1 MSNALEPLG
10 VSFRAEDLYRVCLRM
25 PEVSQD
31 EWLAASAYSVEEFE
45 MLVEELVYTGLL
57 RRTEAGLTVI
67 PPTRAIHSL
76 IGNEQN
82 NISDRL
88 NRLERA
94 RSALQLYASEY
105 RPADT
110 TTSFAEIIDYNTFNE
125 KIMGIV
131 SDADTP
137 INIIYYRLK
146 PELEERIRVISQV
159 MLPGKDFRLLLPAEH
174 VNDDQVIEAMRK
186 LLRPGVEV
194 RFAAKTITS
203 LTIFGDVAASTLTD
217 PSDYFSDR
225 LLIRT
230 TALVSIFR
238 DYFDAIWRVGIPLAR
253 EKEDDV
259 DEVLLLMA
267 QGLKDEAIA
276 AQLDMSLRTVR
287 RRIADVM
294 DMVGA
299 DSRFQA
305 GLEVARR
312 GLI

>member
-1 MSNALEPLG
+1 VNALEPLG
-10 VSFRAEDLYRVCLRM
+10 VSFRGEDLYRICLRL
-25 PEVSQD
+25 PEGTEAQ
-31 EWLAASAYSVEEFE
+31 WLEASAYSIEEFE
-45 MLVEELVYTGLL
+45 ILVEELVTTGLL
-57 RRTEAGLTVI
+57 RRTEEGLTVI
-67 PPTRAIHSL
+67 PPTRAIQAL

-82 NISDRL
+82 NITERMTRL
-88 NRLERA
+88 DRA

-105 RPADT
+105 RPADEI
-110 TTSFAEIIDYNTFNE
+110 TSFAEILSYAAFNE

-131 SDADTP
+131 ADADAP
-137 INIIYYRLK
+137 INIIYLRLK
-146 PELEERIRVISQV
+146 PELEERIKVINQV
-159 MLPGKDFRLLLPAEH
+159 MLPGKEFRLLLPAEH
-174 VNDDQVIEAMRK
+174 VNDEDIIESMRK
-186 LLRPGVEV
+186 LIRPGVEI

-203 LTIFGDVAASTLTD
+203 LTIFGNLAASTLTD
-217 PSDYFSDR
+217 PNDYFSDR

-230 TALVSIFR
+230 TALVSIFD
-238 DYFDAIWRVGIPLAR
+238 DYFDAIWRVGTPLAR

-276 AQLDMSLRTVR
+276 AQLNLSLRTVR
-287 RRIADVM
+287 RRIADVL

-299 DSRFQA
+299 ESRFQA

>member
-1 MSNALEPLG
+1 VNALESLG
-10 VSFRAEDLYRVCLRM
+10 VSFRGEDLYRVCLRM
-25 PEVSQD
+25 PEASADQ
-31 EWLAASAYSVEEFE
+31 WLEASAYSVEEFE
-45 MLVEELVYTGLL
+45 ILVEELVSTGLL
-57 RRTEAGLTVI
+57 RRTEDGLTVI
-67 PPTRAIHSL
+67 PPTRAIHAL

-82 NISDRL
+82 NISERL

-105 RPADT
+105 RPADK

-131 SDADTP
+131 ADAETP

-146 PELEERIRVISQV
+146 PELGERIRVISQV

-174 VNDDQVIEAMRK
+174 VNDHDVISAMRN
-186 LLRPGVEV
+186 LIRPGIEI
-194 RFAAKTITS
+194 RFAARTITS
-203 LTIFGDVAASTLTD
+203 LTIFGDIAASTLTD
-217 PSDYFSDR
+217 PNDYYSDR

-276 AQLDMSLRTVR
+276 AQLNLSLRTVR

-299 DSRFQA
+299 ESRFQA